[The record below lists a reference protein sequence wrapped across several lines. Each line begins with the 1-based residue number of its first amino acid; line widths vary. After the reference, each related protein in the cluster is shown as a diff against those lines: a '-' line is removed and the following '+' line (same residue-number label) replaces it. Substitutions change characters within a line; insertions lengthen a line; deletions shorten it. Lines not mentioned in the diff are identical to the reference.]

1 MPMALRLAA
10 EACPSILRPTRELV
24 EGVAMEHGLSERRAN
39 DVKLCVHEA
48 IANVARHAYDGRP
61 GPVDVT
67 VQDRGDVLAVV
78 VSDHGTGAPST
89 ISNGGALGQEVSN
102 GGALGL
108 WVMSHLSTGCT
119 VRARGD
125 GMEVEMLFPI
135 SAPTPSPTDPETQ
148 LLRFS
153 RG

>member
-1 MPMALRLAA
+1 MALRLAA

-89 ISNGGALGQEVSN
+89 ISNGGALG
-102 GGALGL
+102 L

>member
-1 MPMALRLAA
+1 
-10 EACPSILRPTRELV
+10 
-24 EGVAMEHGLSERRAN
+24 MEHGLSERRAN

-89 ISNGGALGQEVSN
+89 ISNGGALG
-102 GGALGL
+102 L

>member
-1 MPMALRLAA
+1 MALRLAA

-89 ISNGGALGQEVSN
+89 ISNGGALG
-102 GGALGL
+102 L

-148 LLRFS
+148 VLRLS

>member
-89 ISNGGALGQEVSN
+89 ISNGGALG
-102 GGALGL
+102 L